1 MDKRLCIKISEKD
14 NVAVA
19 IYDLQKGTEVLPGV
33 VTAVDIPQAHKIAL
47 KEMKQG
53 DPVYR
58 YGVLLGHVSED
69 IPLGGWINEK
79 NLVMAPAPD
88 LDSLR
93 FMQNI
98 VTDLPKPR
106 RTTWMGYKNPLKDAV
121 NAKDAKAVTRAGAL
135 CPAGTRNILAI
146 NTTVQCVTGVLNV
159 AIRRIKQEILPKY
172 PNVDDVIAVNH
183 PYGCGVAIDAP
194 EAKVPQRIIRN
205 IAMHPNFGG
214 QFMLVALGCEKFTVD
229 RFCEWWPELNTPEN
243 VIVLQEHKGYE
254 AMMNAILEMAEKKLK
269 ILNERRRE
277 ELPVSDLVVGM
288 QCGGSDAFSGITANP
303 TAGYAADLLVSA
315 GGTVMFSEVTEVRDG
330 VQYIAERCVNEEVG
344 KRLVEEMRWYDNYLR
359 AGGVD
364 RGANTTPGNKKGGL
378 SNIIEK
384 SMGSI
389 AKSGSSPI
397 VEVLSPGERPTKH
410 GEIFAATPASDIV
423 CGPSQLA
430 SGIGLQVFMT
440 GRGTPYGLAAAPVVK
455 LCSRNEMKEQWPDI
469 IDFNAGPAAVGD
481 KTIAEQGHELYDYLL
496 DIASGV
502 KKPYTEQYG
511 FANDLCI
518 FNPAPIT

>member
-1 MDKRLCIKISEKD
+1 MAKRLCIQINQRD

-19 IYDLQKGTEVLPGV
+19 ITPLPKGTEIPEMGI
-33 VTAVDIPQAHKIAL
+33 VTVEDIPQAHKIAL
-47 KEMKQG
+47 CDMPEG
-53 DPVYR
+53 TEVIR
-58 YGVLLGHVSED
+58 YGVVLGRTDRS
-69 IPLGGWINEK
+69 IPAGGWINET
-79 NLVMAPAPD
+79 NLIMAPAPD
-88 LDSLR
+88 LDSMEFAKDIR
-93 FMQNI
+93 
-98 VTDLPKPR
+98 TDLPEPPVL
-106 RTTWMGYKNPLKDAV
+106 TWEGYRNPL
-121 NAKDAKAVTRAGAL
+121 GG
-135 CPAGTRNILAI
+135 PAGTRNILAV
-146 NTTVQCVTGVLNV
+146 NTTVQCVTGVLNA
-159 AIRRIKQEILPKY
+159 AIRRIKNEILPKY
-172 PNVDDVIAVNH
+172 PNVDNVIAINH

-194 EAKVPQRIIRN
+194 EAKVPQRILRN
-205 IAMHPNFGG
+205 IATHPNFGG

-243 VIVLQEHKGYE
+243 VIVLQDYKGYE
-254 AMMNAILEMAEKKLK
+254 AMTRAILEMAEKKLQ

-277 ELPVSDLVVGM
+277 TLPVSDLLVGM

-303 TAGYAADLLVSA
+303 TAGYAADLIVSG

-330 VQYIAERCVNEEVG
+330 VQFIARRCINEEVG
-344 KRLVEEMRWYDNYLR
+344 RRLVEEMKWYDSYLQ

-389 AKSGSSPI
+389 AKSGTSPI
-397 VEVLSPGERPTKH
+397 VEVLSPGEKPTKH
-410 GEIFAATPASDIV
+410 GEIFAATPASDLV

-430 SGIGLQVFMT
+430 SGMGLEVFMT
-440 GRGTPYGLAAAPVVK
+440 GRGTPYGLAAAPVIK
-455 LCSRNEMKEQWPDI
+455 LCSRNEMKEQWFDI

-481 KTIAEQGHELYDYLL
+481 RTIAEQGEELYLYIL
-496 DIASGV
+496 DVASGR

-511 FANDLCI
+511 LENDLCV

>member
-1 MDKRLCIKISEKD
+1 
-14 NVAVA
+14 
-19 IYDLQKGTEVLPGV
+19 
-33 VTAVDIPQAHKIAL
+33 
-47 KEMKQG
+47 
-53 DPVYR
+53 
-58 YGVLLGHVSED
+58 
-69 IPLGGWINEK
+69 
-79 NLVMAPAPD
+79 
-88 LDSLR
+88 
-93 FMQNI
+93 
-98 VTDLPKPR
+98 
-106 RTTWMGYKNPLKDAV
+106 
-121 NAKDAKAVTRAGAL
+121 
-135 CPAGTRNILAI
+135 
-146 NTTVQCVTGVLNV
+146 
-159 AIRRIKQEILPKY
+159 
-172 PNVDDVIAVNH
+172 
-183 PYGCGVAIDAP
+183 
-194 EAKVPQRIIRN
+194 
-205 IAMHPNFGG
+205 
-214 QFMLVALGCEKFTVD
+214 
-229 RFCEWWPELNTPEN
+229 
-243 VIVLQEHKGYE
+243 
-254 AMMNAILEMAEKKLK
+254 MNAILEMAEKKLR
-269 ILNERRRE
+269 ILNARKRE

-330 VQYIAERCVNEEVG
+330 VQYIAERCISEEVG
-344 KRLVEEMRWYDNYLR
+344 RRLVEEMRWYDEYLR

-481 KTIAEQGHELYDYLL
+481 RTIAEQGEELFDYIL
-496 DIASGV
+496 DIASGI
-502 KKPYTEQYG
+502 KNHIQNNTASQTICASSIQLRSLDRK
-511 FANDLCI
+511 AC
-518 FNPAPIT
+518 